1 MKIESPCIGLCELDK
16 TGAFCIGCFR
26 TINEITNWKTFSEEE
41 KTTTL
46 KLLKKR
52 KK

>member
-1 MKIESPCIGLCELDK
+1 MKTDSPCIGICELEK
-16 TGAFCIGCFR
+16 NSEICKGCNR
-26 TINEITNWKTFSEEE
+26 TIDEITNWKTFSEEKKKE
-41 KTTTL
+41 II